1 MILKDC
7 LEIIIDNR
15 GRNPKYYDNEAYP
28 VIDNVMI
35 KNNYHPNIKEA
46 TRFINQDTHD
56 NFLRGYLEPN
66 IPIMTLV
73 GGGIGNVSL
82 SIDDKSV
89 IVQNTIG
96 FKTKAEILDSVYLY
110 YWFLYKHDELIQFN
124 RGSGQPSIRKTDIE
138 NMNIELK
145 SINYQRKVSKIL
157 SKIDEKIAL
166 NNEINNNL
174 QELINNIFISKFA
187 NFDGY
192 NGDYKTTDLGDIPT
206 GWNIDNFGNVVSFSN
221 GYGWNSKD
229 MLDSEQ
235 INTYKVFKM
244 GNIKIGGGIN
254 KDKTK
259 SWISRDKCL
268 GLEQYLSKKGDILM
282 CMTDM
287 KSSEN
292 PLLGHTAL
300 IDRDNEF
307 VINQRVGLIRCNKEI
322 KWPYIYTMTNLPFFI
337 SDIRSKAHSG
347 VQVNLTTS
355 GICETKMLIPDNVS
369 LEEFYKNVIPMY
381 EKIFVINNE
390 VEYFE
395 QLRDTLLPKLMNG
408 EINLDNIEI

>member
-82 SIDDKSV
+82 AIDDKSV

-145 SINYQRKVSKIL
+145 NINYQRKVSKIL

-174 QELINNIFISKFA
+174 HEYAQKLFKEWFIKFNYPTSNKKKKNSELGLIPDDWKVGYFGDNILSKIIKSGVTKFNDEKKYVATADVSNSSINSFTMVKYDDKPSRANMTPIANSIWFAKMEGSKKNILVTNYTRELLNNYIFSTGFMGIECINNSINYLWELINSDSFVLEKDALSTGTLMAGIS
-187 NFDGY
+187 NSTIT
-192 NGDYKTTDLGDIPT
+192 NYKYLIPT
-206 GWNIDNFGNVVSFSN
+206 DEVLNKFNKI
-221 GYGWNSKD
+221 
-229 MLDSEQ
+229 
-235 INTYKVFKM
+235 IN
-244 GNIKIGGGIN
+244 
-254 KDKTK
+254 
-259 SWISRDKCL
+259 
-268 GLEQYLSKKGDILM
+268 
-282 CMTDM
+282 
-287 KSSEN
+287 
-292 PLLGHTAL
+292 
-300 IDRDNEF
+300 
-307 VINQRVGLIRCNKEI
+307 
-322 KWPYIYTMTNLPFFI
+322 
-337 SDIRSKAHSG
+337 
-347 VQVNLTTS
+347 
-355 GICETKMLIPDNVS
+355 
-369 LEEFYKNVIPMY
+369 
-381 EKIFVINNE
+381 VINNKI
-390 VEYFE
+390 YNNQIQNKRLE
-395 QLRDTLLPKLMNG
+395 QLRDTLLPKLMDG
-408 EINLDNIEI
+408 EIDLDNIEI